1 MKKILPS
8 LIPIGV
14 STAHA
19 STYQGVVR
27 ELDIA
32 ASSSGGTRVSVLTS
46 GSTSCRAGDNP
57 WYSFEYSSQT
67 GPGPEWLAALLSAK
81 VTQATIVIHGTGSCN
96 VSGMERV
103 AEIDLP

>member
-8 LIPIGV
+8 LILIGI
-14 STAHA
+14 SSAHA
-19 STYQGVVR
+19 STYQGVVQ

-32 ASSSGGTRVSVLTS
+32 ATSSGGTRVSVLTS
-46 GSTSCRAGDNP
+46 GSTSCQTGDNH

-81 VTQATIVIHGTGSCN
+81 VTQATIMIHGTGACDA
-96 VSGMERV
+96 SGMERV
-103 AEIDLP
+103 AEIDRS